1 MFDHFVAA
9 NPKVSAYIAALGFD
23 NQQAYDLYKKRCEK
37 HAHELHDLI
46 LISRVKAPID
56 LKNALFSPGL
66 PLEAR
71 QNHRQRIID
80 NLTDLVAPHH
90 TFVKESILTEA
101 DSYDRRKNQPAENKP
116 RLF

>member
-1 MFDHFVAA
+1 MFNHFIAA

-23 NQQAYDLYKKRCEK
+23 NQQAYDLYKKRCVK

-46 LISRVKAPID
+46 LISRVKAPFD
-56 LKNALFSPGL
+56 LKNALFSPAL

-71 QNHRQRIID
+71 QDHKQRIID
-80 NLTDLVAPHH
+80 NVTDLIAPHH
-90 TFVKESILTEA
+90 ILVKESILIEA
-101 DSYDRRKNQPAENKP
+101 DRYHRRKDRPTENKP